1 MMTVIASNIMARF
14 APAGAANGKY
24 SCKPSLWART
34 SAPGMTSPSATTKL
48 ANLVARASR
57 TPEFARPCWWRSSRQ
72 ILLIKDAAIDI

>member
-1 MMTVIASNIMARF
+1 MMTAIASNIIASL
-14 APAGAANGKY
+14 PPEGAAEGKY
-24 SCKPSLWART
+24 SCKPSLWARI
-34 SAPGMTSPSATTKL
+34 SAPGITSPSATTKL